1 MSIITSRTNENGQ
14 IAFINEKRYSFFY
27 RISLVVN
34 RKAEMTFQ
42 FFLYFNF
49 HNHFLYLL
57 RTVNLHTRTMD
68 ILWVKHCKHTCF
80 NNQLGSL
87 S

>member
-1 MSIITSRTNENGQ
+1 MSIITSRTTENGQ

-34 RKAEMTFQ
+34 RKGEMTFQ

-57 RTVNLHTRTMD
+57 
-68 ILWVKHCKHTCF
+68 
-80 NNQLGSL
+80 
-87 S
+87 